1 MTILDAAAKILKDT
15 GRPLH
20 VKEITQ
26 RMIKT
31 GLWVSKGKTPAHRV
45 VSTLYM
51 EISQLL

>member
-15 GRPLH
+15 GGPLH

-31 GLWVSKGKTPAHRV
+31 GLWVSKSKTPV
-45 VSTLYM
+45 QTVSATLYM
-51 EISQLL
+51 ETSRLL